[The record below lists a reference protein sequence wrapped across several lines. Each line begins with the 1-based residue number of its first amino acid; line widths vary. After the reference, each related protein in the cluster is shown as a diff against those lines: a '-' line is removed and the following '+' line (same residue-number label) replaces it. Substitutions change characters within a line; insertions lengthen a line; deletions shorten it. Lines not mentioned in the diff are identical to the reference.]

1 MLLEEVRPEAHGATD
16 DIEEPDRLA
25 AEYLYF
31 KTRNVKVAAEVLAA
45 EVTPVMTGLLDTNHR
60 LCDLCVFRFV
70 ANILQVGEFRA
81 DASDVILEF
90 LQGWKRRIRTKCLG
104 YVITKM
110 PGFASAVP
118 RQILIE
124 VVVFEPL
131 HVGLQCFKRRR
142 CVKAE

>member
-1 MLLEEVRPEAHGATD
+1 MLLEEVRPESHGATD
-16 DIEEPDRLA
+16 DIEEPDRLGG
-25 AEYLYF
+25 YLYF
-31 KTRNVKVAAEVLAA
+31 RTRNVKVAAEGLT
-45 EVTPVMTGLLDTNHR
+45 EGTPVMTGLLDTSHIP
-60 LCDLCVFRFV
+60 CDLCVFRFV

-124 VVVFEPL
+124 V
-131 HVGLQCFKRRR
+131 
-142 CVKAE
+142 

>member
-1 MLLEEVRPEAHGATD
+1 MLLEEVRPESHGATD

-31 KTRNVKVAAEVLAA
+31 KTRNVKAAAEGFAKG
-45 EVTPVMTGLLDTNHR
+45 TPVMTGLLDTRHIP
-60 LCDLCVFRFV
+60 CDLCVFRFDT
-70 ANILQVGEFRA
+70 NILQVGEFRA

-90 LQGWKRRIRTKCLG
+90 LQIWKRGIRAKYFG
-104 YVITKM
+104 YMITEM

-131 HVGLQCFKRRR
+131 DTRLQCFERRR
-142 CVKAE
+142 CVKTE

>member
-1 MLLEEVRPEAHGATD
+1 M
-16 DIEEPDRLA
+16 A

-31 KTRNVKVAAEVLAA
+31 KTRNVKAAAEGLT
-45 EVTPVMTGLLDTNHR
+45 EGTPVMTGLLDTSHIP
-60 LCDLCVFRFV
+60 CDLCVFRFV

-90 LQGWKRRIRTKCLG
+90 LQGWKRRIRTKCHG

-124 VVVFEPL
+124 VAIFKPL
-131 HVGLQCFKRRR
+131 HAGLECFKRPKVRQAQMN
-142 CVKAE
+142 VS

>member
-1 MLLEEVRPEAHGATD
+1 MLLEEVRPEAHGTTD

-31 KTRNVKVAAEVLAA
+31 KTRNVKAAAEGLA
-45 EVTPVMTGLLDTNHR
+45 EGTPVMAGLLDMSHIP
-60 LCDLCVFRFV
+60 CDLCVFRFV

-124 VVVFEPL
+124 VAIFKPL
-131 HVGLQCFKRRR
+131 HAGLECFKRRR
-142 CVKAE
+142 CVKTE